1 MAESQGLF
9 DALAGAAGHP
19 VNRPAL
25 DAYITQGQAQ
35 AGLRT
40 AQTQEALLN
49 AQRLQEQEDMRR
61 QLRDTLV
68 ANGMRPSDAEQATN
82 ITIQNG
88 GDLELAIKAAQEQR
102 KLAATD
108 TVGDVNKLGTPAQ
121 TAAFQVLS
129 GKPLEYSTVPDQ
141 YAVQPGQPAPHVL
154 SSPLGA
160 AKTSEQTALAGLH
173 NAEATNPAAFHP
185 GAGGSSIPS
194 DAQAAIA
201 QLVRDNPNL
210 APNLRSLV
218 SNGGWGVAY
227 NLATGHEYGKGP
239 NPTAANPGGALPAGS
254 PTAAPSGVT
263 PPAPGGAGSAN
274 QPTPGTGITP
284 APGVGLQEQA
294 HIRNFYAGGQGMNR
308 VMALGTM
315 ADHANLFDQ
324 VADQLNNGRFT
335 PTNTIRQLW
344 GRLTGQEAP
353 TDLRTVG
360 SFLGREAIRAT
371 VNSGAGT
378 GAEREL
384 QVDDSASP
392 TQLHGAATKLRQLA
406 VGQYNNLDA
415 GARRGGVDI
424 SNILDPAVRGV
435 FASQQSPGGGGG
447 LPQQALS
454 QLKEGFVTT
463 FGNGQKWMLQGGK
476 PVQVQ

>member
-1 MAESQGLF
+1 MADSQGLF

-25 DAYITQGQAQ
+25 NAYITQGQAM

-40 AQTQEALLN
+40 AQTEEALLN
-49 AQRLQEQEDMRR
+49 AQRAQEQEDMRR
-61 QLRDTLV
+61 QLKGTLI
-68 ANGMRPSDAEQATN
+68 ANGMKPSDAEQATN

-88 GDLELAIKAAQEQR
+88 GNLELAIKAAQEQR

-108 TVGDVNKLGTPAQ
+108 TVGDVSQLNTPAQ

-129 GKPLEYSTVPDQ
+129 GKPLDFKTVPKE
-141 YAVQPGQPAPHVL
+141 YAVEPGVTPPTVHQT
-154 SSPLGA
+154 PLGA
-160 AKTSEQTALAGLH
+160 AETANFNATAGLH
-173 NAEATNPAAFHP
+173 TAEATNPAAFHP
-185 GAGGSSIPS
+185 NAANVPA

-210 APNLRSLV
+210 AGNLRSLV

-239 NPTAANPGGALPAGS
+239 NPTAANPGGALPVGS
-254 PTAAPSGVT
+254 PTAAPSGVA
-263 PPAPGGAGSAN
+263 PPVPGGVGSAN

-284 APGVGLQEQA
+284 APGVGLQEQS

-315 ADHANLFDQ
+315 ADHANLFDA
-324 VADQLNNGRFT
+324 VADQLGNGQFT
-335 PTNTIRQLW
+335 PSNTVRQLW

-392 TQLHGAATKLRQLA
+392 VQLHGAATKLRQLA

-424 SNILDPAVRGV
+424 SSILDPAVRGV
-435 FASQQSPGGGGG
+435 FTGQHQAAGPAEGTTAINRATGQRLIFRGGQWQPLQQ
-447 LPQQALS
+447 
-454 QLKEGFVTT
+454 
-463 FGNGQKWMLQGGK
+463 
-476 PVQVQ
+476 